1 MPGLK
6 SYAIAV
12 IAVTL
17 LAVPI
22 TARADEPPEFTGD
35 EFNDLFNTAELDNL
49 APIGPAPSITGGVST
64 DARIREIAEGRGY
77 IRRPLP
83 NGALAWVS
91 GRPLQ
96 PSAADA
102 WLALRDAAGEAGYT
116 LTLQSA
122 YRSHSDQRVVF
133 LRRLY
138 SYTDSAINTRLR
150 TAAAPGYSKH
160 HTGYAIDITQSGYRF
175 TSFASSPAYKWL
187 SANNFANAKRF
198 GWIPSYPPGAT
209 SQGPEPEAWELTY
222 VGLDNIYCYGFSATA
237 GNTFCDDW
245 GSVFLPDIEW
255 LVGEEITSGCNPG
268 GDRFCPDELV
278 SRGQFAAFLHRALGS
293 TLATDGEAIGF
304 ADTAG
309 SMFAGDIAWLSAT
322 GVTNGC
328 GPDTFCPDDPVTRGQ
343 LAAFLVRAFG
353 YAQGA
358 GADTFVDDDH
368 SLFADQI
375 DALAAAGV
383 TRGCNPPDNDRF
395 CPEQPVTREQMAA
408 FLHRAFTLQNR

>member
-1 MPGLK
+1 VPWLK
-6 SYAIAV
+6 SYVIAAIAF
-12 IAVTL
+12 AL
-17 LAVPI
+17 LVVPI
-22 TARADEPPEFTGD
+22 RANADELPEFTAA
-35 EFNDLFNTAELDNL
+35 EFNDMFNTANLENL
-49 APIGPAPSITGGVST
+49 APIGPAPSITGSVST
-64 DARIREIAEGRGY
+64 DNRIREIAEDRGY

-83 NGALAWVS
+83 KGALVWVS
-91 GRPLQ
+91 GQLLQ

-102 WLALRDAAGEAGYT
+102 WVALRDAASDAGYT

-175 TSFASSPAYKWL
+175 TSFAYSPAYKWL
-187 SANNFANAKRF
+187 SANNFSNAKRF
-198 GWIPSYPPGAT
+198 GWIPSYPPGAA

-222 VGLDNIYCYGFSATA
+222 VGLDNIHCYGFTVTA
-237 GNTFCDDW
+237 GDSFCDDW
-245 GSVFLPDIEW
+245 KSIFQPDIEW
-255 LVGEEITSGCNPG
+255 LVDEEITSGCNAA
-268 GDRFCPDELV
+268 GDRFCPGELV
-278 SRGQFAAFLHRALGS
+278 TRGQFAAFLHRALGN
-293 TLATDGEAIGF
+293 TLDADSEAVGF
-304 ADTAG
+304 ADTTE
-309 SMFAGDIAWLSAT
+309 SIFAGDIAWLSAA

-353 YAQGA
+353 YEDGT
-358 GADTFVDDDH
+358 GADMFVDDDY
-368 SLFADQI
+368 SVFADQI
-375 DALAAAGV
+375 DALATAGV

-395 CPEQPVTREQMAA
+395 CPDQPVTRQQMAA
-408 FLHRAFTLQNR
+408 FIHRAING

>member
-1 MPGLK
+1 VPWLK
-6 SYAIAV
+6 SYVIAAIAF
-12 IAVTL
+12 AL
-17 LAVPI
+17 LVVPI
-22 TARADEPPEFTGD
+22 RANADELPEFTAA
-35 EFNDLFNTAELDNL
+35 EFNDMFNTANLENL
-49 APIGPAPSITGGVST
+49 APIGPAPSITGSVST

-77 IRRPLP
+77 VRRPLP
-83 NGALAWVS
+83 NGALVWVR
-91 GRPLQ
+91 GQLLQ

-102 WLALRDAAGEAGYT
+102 WIALRDAAGDAGYT
-116 LTLQSA
+116 LALQSA

-175 TSFASSPAYKWL
+175 TSFQYSPAYKWL

-198 GWIPSYPPGAT
+198 GWIPSYPPGAA

-237 GNTFCDDW
+237 GDTFCDDRD
-245 GSVFLPDIEW
+245 SVFQPDIEW
-255 LVGEEITSGCNPG
+255 LVGEEITSGCDAG
-268 GDRFCPDELV
+268 GDRFCPDEPV
-278 SRGQFAAFLHRALGS
+278 SRGQFAAFLHRALGD
-293 TLATDGEAIGF
+293 TLATDREPIGF
-304 ADTAG
+304 ADTTE
-309 SMFAGDIAWLSAT
+309 SLFAGDIAWLSAT

-328 GPDTFCPDDPVTRGQ
+328 RPGSFCPDDPVTRGQ
-343 LAAFLVRAFG
+343 LAGFFVRAFG
-353 YAQGA
+353 YTEGA
-358 GADTFVDDDH
+358 GADIFVDDDP
-368 SLFADQI
+368 SVFANQI
-375 DALAAAGV
+375 DALATAGV

-408 FLHRAFTLQNR
+408 FLHRAING